1 MHVSRPTAYRTFLA
15 IAALSGVT
23 ASSVVASASTTT
35 TTPAKGS
42 ATSSLTVLQLSLLG
56 NTLSA
61 GQIAAVADNAVS
73 PHNVKLVV
81 TPVDSSVSGPVGQ
94 QTVTPGSA
102 ATTVPSAPASAS
114 LPNGVG
120 SITGP
125 TFSVSAA
132 DNATGVLTSAALKA
146 LGSVTIL
153 TMPVNL
159 QTASLSN
166 TASVTSTA
174 ATAEKSLSVG
184 TIALPSLQDLLAKLG
199 LNLNNLLDLL
209 TQANLDKL
217 AGLVTD
223 TTTGAVKTAND
234 AVNTARTAIG
244 ANAPT
249 SLSGAQS
256 ALTTANGAVT
266 TAQTT
271 LTSAN
276 AAFTSALTGA
286 LGNAVTAPL
295 LAAAGI
301 TSSTTAAQ
309 FLASPL
315 ATNAALSA
323 VTTAANAVGPAQ
335 AAVTAAQA
343 VVTQLQALITALQGL
358 ITQVLN
364 AVNASNDPL
373 ASLGGVNVVTKAVAA
388 STPTAAA
395 DVTVASTHVLGTLSS
410 LPLSQLT
417 SALSTVTSTLSG
429 VLNSVA
435 GVSFTPPSIAIGT
448 PTKSTSTTGT
458 TRHAAASISAVTVT
472 MPTLTLPSALALPG
486 VPTNVGGKLVV
497 GQLAETAAYTPGT
510 TTTTS
515 TPGTTKTSTG
525 KLANTGGSPILPI
538 VAALLMVGALAIV
551 HRRRRFATDSV

>member
-1 MHVSRPTAYRTFLA
+1 VQVSRPTAYRA
-15 IAALSGVT
+15 IAAIATMSALA
-23 ASSVVASASTTT
+23 ASTVVASASTTT
-35 TTPAKGS
+35 TTPSKGS

-61 GQIAAVADNAVS
+61 GQIAAVADNSVS

-81 TPVDSSVSGPVGQ
+81 TPVDSSVTGAVGQ
-94 QTVTPGSA
+94 QTITPGST
-102 ATTVPSAPASAS
+102 ATQVPSAPATAS

-159 QTASLSN
+159 QTASLAN

-174 ATAEKSLSVG
+174 STAEKSLSIG

-209 TQANLDKL
+209 TQTNLDKL
-217 AGLVTD
+217 AGLVTS

-234 AVNTARTAIG
+234 AVTAARTAIG

-266 TAQTT
+266 TAQAT

-276 AAFTSALTGA
+276 TAFTSALTSA
-286 LGNAVTAPL
+286 IANPLTSAL
-295 LAAAGI
+295 LAGAGI

-315 ATNAALSA
+315 AGNAALAS
-323 VTTAANAVGPAQ
+323 VTSAAN
-335 AAVTAAQA
+335 AVTAAQTA
-343 VVTQLQALITALQGL
+343 LTAAQGVVTQVQALVAALQAL

-388 STPTAAA
+388 ATPTAVA
-395 DVTVASTHVLGTLSS
+395 DVTVASTHVLGTLAS
-410 LPLSQLT
+410 LPVSQLT
-417 SALSTVTSTLSG
+417 SALSSVTSTLSG
-429 VLNSVA
+429 VLNSVT

-448 PTKSTSTTGT
+448 PTKSTSKTGT
-458 TRHAAASISAVTVT
+458 TSHAAAAISAVTVT
-472 MPTLTLPSALALPG
+472 MPTLTLPTALALPG

-497 GQLAETAAYTPGT
+497 GQLAETAAFTPAS
-510 TTTTS
+510 S
-515 TPGTTKTSTG
+515 TTTKTPGSTG

-538 VAALLMVGALAIV
+538 VAALLMVGGLAV
-551 HRRRRFATDSV
+551 LRRRRRLASDTI

>member
-1 MHVSRPTAYRTFLA
+1 MHVSRPTAYRSLVA
-15 IAALSGVT
+15 IATLSALT
-23 ASSVVASASTTT
+23 ASTVVASAATTTT

-61 GQIAAVADNAVS
+61 GQIAAVADNSVS

-94 QTVTPGSA
+94 QTVTPGST
-102 ATTVPSAPASAS
+102 ATQVPSSPASAS
-114 LPNGVG
+114 LPAGVG

-174 ATAEKSLSVG
+174 ATAEKSLSIG

-217 AGLVTD
+217 AGLVTS

-234 AVNTARTAIG
+234 AVTAARTAIG

-256 ALTTANGAVT
+256 ALTTANTAVT
-266 TAQTT
+266 TAQNT
-271 LTSAN
+271 LTTAN
-276 AAFTSALTGA
+276 AAFSSALTSA
-286 LGNAVTAPL
+286 IANPVTAPL
-295 LAAAGI
+295 LSAAGI

-315 ATNAALSA
+315 AGNAAVASVTSA
-323 VTTAANAVGPAQ
+323 AQ
-335 AAVTAAQA
+335 AVAAAQTALTAAQA
-343 VVTQLQALITALQGL
+343 AVTQLQALIAALQAL
-358 ITQVLN
+358 ITSVLN

-388 STPTAAA
+388 STPTATA
-395 DVTVASTHVLGTLSS
+395 DVTVASTHVLGTLAA

-417 SALSTVTSTLSG
+417 SALSTVTSTLSS

-448 PTKSTSTTGT
+448 PTKSTSSSGA
-458 TRHAAASISAVTVT
+458 TRHASASISAVTVT
-472 MPTLTLPSALALPG
+472 MPTLTLPSALAIAG
-486 VPTNVGGKLVV
+486 VPTNVSGKLVV
-497 GQLAETAAYTPGT
+497 GQLAETATYVLGT
-510 TTTTS
+510 K
-515 TPGTTKTSTG
+515 TTKTTTGKSTG
-525 KLANTGGSPILPI
+525 KLANTGSSPVLPI
-538 VAALLMVGALAIV
+538 VAALVMLSALAIL
-551 HRRRRFATDSV
+551 HRRRRLVSDSV

>member
-1 MHVSRPTAYRTFLA
+1 VHVSRPMAYRA
-15 IAALSGVT
+15 IAAIATMSALA
-23 ASSVVASASTTT
+23 ASTVVASASTTTT

-61 GQIAAVADNAVS
+61 GQIAAVADNSVS

-81 TPVDSSVSGPVGQ
+81 TPVDSSVTGAVGQ
-94 QTVTPGSA
+94 QTITPGSA
-102 ATTVPSAPASAS
+102 ATTVPSSPATAS

-174 ATAEKSLSVG
+174 STAEKSLSIG

-199 LNLNNLLDLL
+199 VNLNNLLDLL

-217 AGLVTD
+217 AGLVTS

-234 AVNTARTAIG
+234 AVTAARTAIG

-249 SLSGAQS
+249 SLSGAQT
-256 ALTTANGAVT
+256 ALTTANGTVT
-266 TAQTT
+266 TAQNT
-271 LTSAN
+271 LTAAN
-276 AAFTSALTGA
+276 TAFTTALTGA
-286 LGNAVTAPL
+286 IANPATSAL
-295 LAAAGI
+295 LAGAGI

-315 ATNAALSA
+315 AGNAALAS
-323 VTTAANAVGPAQ
+323 VTSAAN
-335 AAVTAAQA
+335 AVTAAQTA
-343 VVTQLQALITALQGL
+343 LTAAQAAVTQLQALITALQAL
-358 ITQVLN
+358 ITSVLN

-388 STPTAAA
+388 STPTATA
-395 DVTVASTHVLGTLSS
+395 DVTVASTHVLGTIAA

-417 SALSTVTSTLSG
+417 SALSTVTSTLSS
-429 VLNSVA
+429 VLNSVT
-435 GVSFTPPSIAIGT
+435 GVSFTPPSIAIGA
-448 PTKSTSTTGT
+448 PTKSTSSSGS

-472 MPTLTLPSALALPG
+472 MPTLTLPTALALPG

-497 GQLAETAAYTPGT
+497 GQLAETATYVLG
-510 TTTTS
+510 
-515 TPGTTKTSTG
+515 TKTTRTTGKTG

-538 VAALLMVGALAIV
+538 IAALLVMSGLAIV
-551 HRRRRFATDSV
+551 HRRRRLASDTV